1 MTVVVAESRYWECVG
16 WGALIKMLRCRR
28 RGSYYSVNGVV
39 SRTGLT
45 WWLGNGEKEAN
56 RDSTDP
62 ERA

>member
-1 MTVVVAESRYWECVG
+1 
-16 WGALIKMLRCRR
+16 MLRCRR
-28 RGSYYSVNGVV
+28 RGSYSVNGVV
-39 SRTGLT
+39 SRAGLT